1 MTSTHFHP
9 VRSSRGVRRHA
20 LACAIGV
27 FLALP
32 PAALSLVAIPLAPT
46 PARAWDIVY
55 DPSNYSQN
63 LLTAARSLE
72 QINHQI
78 TSLANEAQ
86 MLTNQAKQLAS
97 LPTSVL
103 SQIENNFSEMKRLMG
118 EAEKLAYNVQNIDQ
132 QFDATFKDFTVGK
145 TGQQLVDGARQRWQ
159 QSLSAYEHSLKAGA
173 TAVENIDGT
182 SSQTS
187 SLVGASQS
195 AVGVLQATQAGNQ
208 LLAVQAKQISD
219 LTAMLAA
226 QGRAEAL
233 EKSRQAAA
241 QEQAREQFKRFMTGT
256 SYSASTVRM
265 FHD

>member
-1 MTSTHFHP
+1 MTSTRFHAI
-9 VRSSRGVRRHA
+9 RSGRGVRRHA
-20 LACAIGV
+20 LACAVGV
-27 FLALP
+27 SLVLP
-32 PAALSLVAIPLAPT
+32 PAALTLVAIPLAPK
-46 PARAWDIVY
+46 PALAWDIVY
-55 DPSNYSQN
+55 DPTNYSQN

-86 MLTNQAKQLAS
+86 MLVNQAKQLAS

-132 QFDATFKDFTVGK
+132 QFNATFKDFTAGK

-159 QSLSAYEHSLKAGA
+159 QSLSAYEHSLKAGG
-173 TAVENIDGT
+173 TAVENIGGT
-182 SSQTS
+182 SSQTV

-256 SYSASTVRM
+256 GYRASTVRM